1 MEKKAKLNEVI
12 QKINELYRIP
22 ILIGDKTKELENIS
36 MPFRERERIA
46 SERNYLKEVLNNLSK
61 TLPNDRALLHNFSDN
76 EISCFVSE
84 LTCEGRYLDG
94 GMVYFLKGEE
104 TKALKYFEWVLKNN
118 PQANVHMALGDI
130 YHYGLG
136 VEKDEDLASAYY
148 QSAIENGEYDDSIA
162 RRIGK
167 FYLVCGDYYSEKS
180 NIKETKKYYEKA
192 FKYGNISACVK
203 LANIYLVTIEDEQL
217 AVETFK
223 LAAHQGKN
231 DQDCCPDFDRES
243 TIYANNSLGILA
255 TGLQK
260 EEAIE
265 YYKNAAALGSLEA
278 LHLIGKIYE
287 DEGNLERAKELYAY
301 ALDNQES
308 REEYG
313 GRTA

>member
-1 MEKKAKLNEVI
+1 MEKPSKLNEVI
-12 QKINELYRIP
+12 QKINELYRTP
-22 ILIGDKTKELENIS
+22 ILIGDKAEELKNIS
-36 MPFRERERIA
+36 MPFRERERITG
-46 SERNYLKEVLNNLSK
+46 ERNYLKEVLNNLSR
-61 TLPNDRALLHNFSDN
+61 TLPNDRGIVHNLSNN
-76 EISCFVSE
+76 ELKDFIKG
-84 LTCEGRYLDG
+84 LTREGRYLDG
-94 GMVYFLKGEE
+94 GIVYFLKGEE
-104 TKALKYFEWVLKNN
+104 AKALEYFERVLKND
-118 PQANVHMALGDI
+118 PRANVHMAIGDI

-136 VEKDEDLASAYY
+136 VEKNEFLASAYY
-148 QSAIENGEYDDSIA
+148 QVAIENGEYDDSIA

-167 FYLVCGDYYSEKS
+167 FYLVCGDYYK
-180 NIKETKKYYEKA
+180 NGDIKKTIEFYKKA
-192 FKYGNISACVK
+192 FTYGSIEACIK
-203 LANIYLVTIEDEQL
+203 LANIYLITREDEQL

-243 TIYANNSLGILA
+243 TIYANNSLGMLA
-255 TGLQK
+255 AGLQK

-278 LHLIGKIYE
+278 LRLIGKIYE
-287 DEGNLERAKELYAY
+287 VEGNFERANELFAY